1 MIGSFPFVILSSRFI
16 GLRTDYAF
24 IVRVELLLA
33 LALTL
38 TEELGEDLLIV

>member
-1 MIGSFPFVILSSRFI
+1 MIGSFPFVILISRFI
-16 GLRTDYAF
+16 GLRKDYAF
-24 IVRVELLLA
+24 IVRVKLLLA